1 MIWQAFLKLG
11 LGVRDGK
18 VPVLSARVEVMF
30 SLEQCASDAELPRGS
45 LSVKKSIGERN

>member
-1 MIWQAFLKLG
+1 MVWQAFLKLG
-11 LGVRDGK
+11 LGVGDGE

-45 LSVKKSIGERN
+45 LSAKKSERQRN